1 MSITTL
7 IDLIDSGT
15 VRIATEM
22 QYHHSCWQEHVSHSV
37 LLDKDHI
44 HLQNVSLVKAE
55 YLFFKH
61 VQKVIFAEHEVGLC
75 KVF

>member
-7 IDLIDSGT
+7 IDFIDSRT
-15 VRIATEM
+15 DRIAIEM
-22 QYHHSCWQEHVSHSV
+22 QYHHSCWQKHVSHPI
-37 LLDKDHI
+37 LLDEDHI
-44 HLQNVSLVKAE
+44 HLQNISLIKAE

-61 VQKVIFAEHEVGLC
+61 VQKVIFEEHEIGLC